1 MAFTKKHIFAFLF
14 FAIFFA
20 PLWAEMFRTQ
30 KTVMLVADEHASE
43 HKSVGINA
51 SASIALPEDLTFVQG
66 IEILVKI
73 PKILADFQN
82 TILYSLYDGIAP
94 FPSESETDYSGN
106 AIYSGL
112 YPGCLSWSIIVP
124 LVKGNTITKSPY
136 ADKTPVPD
144 SSRGFVFLRNQL
156 AMKGLPQK
164 VLEAEFEVSAKTVFT
179 DFGAIRIRA
188 NMDSDEFSVMV
199 DDKETKPDSAGLIF
213 LKPGKHSVALLPE
226 KFRNEIRTVAVEQAK
241 ITEIEF
247 ALKSVE
253 PTFSFNT
260 PQGTRIFVD
269 GNELSNANEAKIEA
283 GKRVFKFVL
292 GGYEVVRN
300 VDIQNGK
307 HYDISVNFEANI
319 MESE

>member
-1 MAFTKKHIFAFLF
+1 MAFTKKHIFGFLF
-14 FAIFFA
+14 FAASFA
-20 PLWAEMFRTQ
+20 PCDAEMFRTL
-30 KTVMLVADEHASE
+30 KTVVIEANEYASE
-43 HKSVGINA
+43 SKRVGI
-51 SASIALPEDLTFVQG
+51 SECVSIKLPDDMTFVQG
-66 IEILVKI
+66 VEILVKI
-73 PKILADFQN
+73 PKAIADFQN
-82 TILYSLYDGIAP
+82 TILYSLYDNIAP
-94 FPSESETDYSGN
+94 FPSEGTNDYSGKS
-106 AIYSGL
+106 IHSGM
-112 YPGCLSWSIIVP
+112 YPGNLSWSIVVP
-124 LVKGNTITKSPY
+124 LAKDNTITKSPY
-136 ADKTPVPD
+136 ADKTPVPT
-144 SSRGFVFLRNQL
+144 SNRGFVFLRNQL

-164 VLEAEFEVSAKTVFT
+164 VLDAEFEVSAKTLYA
-179 DFGAIRIRA
+179 DLGAIRIKA
-188 NMDSDEFSVMV
+188 SHLEEISIMV

-269 GNELSNANEAKIEA
+269 GNELANANEAKIEA